1 MLIEKAISR
10 RILDLC
16 SERDITINKLAT
28 MSLITQS
35 TLDNIVNCKS
45 KNPKI
50 LTIAR
55 ICEGLNISISE
66 FFHDKLFKDVNLKI

>member
-1 MLIEKAISR
+1 MLIEKAVSR

-28 MSLITQS
+28 MSLVTQS

-45 KNPKI
+45 KNAKI

-66 FFHDKLFKDVNLKI
+66 FFDDKLFKDVNLKI

>member
-66 FFHDKLFKDVNLKI
+66 FFDDKLFKDVNLKI